1 MAPPRRRLD
10 RQLVQVGLAP
20 DATRAREL
28 IAERRVLVDG
38 SPGLQAGML
47 VAESSA
53 VTVEATT
60 RYVTRGGLKLDGA
73 LEDLGVAVGGRRCL
87 DAGAGVG
94 GFTDCL
100 LQHGAASVTA
110 VDVGYG
116 DFDWRL
122 RQDPRVTLF
131 ERSNLRTMDA
141 AALGEPFDLVVAD
154 LSFISL
160 EAVAGQLVAATA
172 LGGALVLLVKPQFE
186 APRGDVGAR
195 GIVRD
200 PAVQAR
206 AVERVV
212 AALRHQGAETL
223 AEAPSR
229 LTGTHG
235 NQEFFVHARRRPP
248 VDGGGA

>member
-1 MAPPRRRLD
+1 MATPRRRLD
-10 RQLVQVGLAP
+10 RQLVTVGLAP

-38 SPGLQAGML
+38 SPALRAGML
-47 VAESSA
+47 VADGSA
-53 VTVEATT
+53 VTLQASA
-60 RYVTRGGLKLDGA
+60 RFATRGGVKLEGA
-73 LEDLGVAVGGRRCL
+73 LEELGIAVLGLRCL

-122 RQDPRVTLF
+122 RQDPRVTLL
-131 ERSNLRTMDA
+131 ERSNIRTMPTDR
-141 AALGEPFDLVVAD
+141 LGSPFDLVVAD

-160 EAVAGQLVAATA
+160 EVVVARLVGAAA
-172 LGGALVLLVKPQFE
+172 PGGNLLLLVKPQFE
-186 APRGDVGAR
+186 AHRGEVGEG

-200 PAVQAR
+200 PAVHAR
-206 AVERVV
+206 AVERVR
-212 AALRHQGAETL
+212 AALRRSGAQPVS
-223 AEAPSR
+223 EAPSR

-235 NQEFFVHARRRPP
+235 NQEFFVHARRPASP
-248 VDGGGA
+248 A

>member
-20 DATRAREL
+20 DAARAREL

-38 SPGLQAGML
+38 SPGLRAGML
-47 VAESSA
+47 VAEGSA
-53 VTVEATT
+53 VTLETSA
-60 RYVTRGGLKLDGA
+60 RYATRGGLKLQGA
-73 LEDLGVAVGGRRCL
+73 LQDLAVTVAGLRCL

-122 RQDPRVTLF
+122 RQDPRVILF
-131 ERSNLRTMDA
+131 ERSNIRTMPTDQ
-141 AALGEPFDLVVAD
+141 LGNPFDLVVAD

-160 EAVAGQLVAATA
+160 EAVVGRLVAAA
-172 LGGALVLLVKPQFE
+172 APGGDLLLLVKPQFE
-186 APRGDVGAR
+186 APRDEVGPG

-200 PAVQAR
+200 PAVHAR
-206 AVERVV
+206 AVERVR
-212 AALRHQGAETL
+212 AALHRSGAEPVS
-223 AEAPSR
+223 EAPSR
-229 LTGTHG
+229 LAGMHG
-235 NQEFFVHARRRPP
+235 NQEFFLHARRPASP
-248 VDGGGA
+248 A